1 MFLDYID
8 ITNYR
13 RYYGTQRIS
22 FDYSS
27 EENLSVILADNGSG
41 KTSLVNALT
50 WCLYGKELHDIKN
63 RSEPLYNLKY
73 AHELEEQ
80 SDINSMAVNV
90 ELNFH
95 YFDEENNRK
104 NLKISRQETYYRSE
118 DNQWTASFY
127 DDLFVD
133 ETDKEILE
141 NELAQDRIDD
151 KIPEDMFQYF
161 FFNGAT
167 LSNYFKNESETNLRK
182 SVEEISQIDLINKV
196 KDHLEKTLSYY
207 NSEYSKI
214 KPKGITNYNAEI
226 QEKKNQKRNFETKK
240 ENNYEKIDNAT
251 SNIDKYEKELEKVD
265 KNSINLLT
273 SERKKLENEVVELKD
288 IIRKN
293 TFEYE
298 NTILELFP
306 IVILFDDI
314 VKAYKIA
321 DEARK
326 NKTAPP
332 KIERQL
338 LNDILDDGSCIC
350 GIKLDEHPE
359 CIEELKK
366 RLKNTSNV
374 DKETFYDEYYKI
386 QNLLSKLNR
395 ISDIDHIKNDINQDK
410 NNLKEKNIKIDEI
423 TEKIKNFNMDN
434 VKIYEKEL
442 AKNKAKRES
451 LRNENESLT
460 NKIETL
466 ENDISRLETK
476 RNEEKTLQGDL
487 KELNNKIEFSE
498 IALDEVNNLNKQV
511 QKHIREKITK
521 QTKKQFTSMNW
532 AYKKYVDVDIAHDYQ
547 IKITKNSG
555 DIVKPS
561 DLSDGEENL
570 LALSFMMALHS
581 LNGFE
586 IPLIIDAPLEK
597 LDKSKRLEFIK
608 GLHEYT
614 ANKQIVFLFTD
625 SQYTPDVRN
634 EMLNHVSNEY
644 ELVPY
649 DNWTEIVKHE

>member
-374 DKETFYDEYYKI
+374 DKDTFYDEYYKI